1 MSYKVIARMHTN
13 FTELTDSLETD
24 DIYEVNDFI
33 FEHRQRGFE
42 CELTKINEL
51 YDDLRMEQC
60 EQM

>member
-1 MSYKVIARMHTN
+1 MKYKVTARFN
-13 FTELTDSLETD
+13 DITDAFETD